1 MLEMGTRPQ
10 QPQRVPEPWE
20 DEWPDGW
27 PRHAR
32 DGRPKIRR
40 ADDPTRFA
48 FYRRPSS
55 FADGVESTFLLDRR
69 EDCLM
74 LVACQRF
81 PHLLD
86 ETAAALALADGD
98 PLESDRC
105 KSALRAVRSRALELA
120 GANVKA
126 ARGTAIHKL
135 WERKLAGADL
145 SFVLGQTW
153 EAVLAYERLL
163 ADFVVHAVELR
174 VVNDEHETAGTTD
187 VVVSPRW
194 PMTFELPRG
203 PVTITPDD
211 VLIGD
216 GKSGEHVAEL
226 GRVARAVQLYEYA
239 ASTPYEHVS
248 DEYAAAGEHG
258 RQPWVCGPPRRDVA
272 LVFHVPQDHPQD
284 AGVVALDLRPAKR
297 LADLAHGI
305 WAARA
310 LRPSDLFV
318 PVEIGQPPMT
328 ASVVCACP
336 TCTGTGPQGDV
347 ACMGARPV
355 LEMGTAVECEPDD
368 GPELPPGRCT
378 VHEVAQVA
386 CDDCSAAQVTRLAAC
401 GAQVGRRRAFL
412 ELQITN
418 ARVAHHLDW
427 LKRTYHDVWTGA
439 HDAMLAAKVA
449 ELRGA
454 GS

>member
-120 GANVKA
+120 GANAKA

-284 AGVVALDLRPAKR
+284 AGVVALDLRVAGE
-297 LADLAHGI
+297 LADLAYRVH
-305 WAARA
+305 AARA
-310 LRPSDLFV
+310 LRSSDLFV
-318 PVEIGQPPMT
+318 PVHVSIP
-328 ASVVCACP
+328 
-336 TCTGTGPQGDV
+336 GDV
-347 ACMGARPV
+347 SRETQPTLPPV
-355 LEMGTAVECEPDD
+355 SRETSGLEMGAAVECEPDD
-368 GPELPPGRCT
+368 GPELPPGRCG

-386 CDDCSAAQVTRLAAC
+386 CDDCSAAQVTRLAAR